1 MVTGTSENSA
11 PVAVRQLKTVHL
23 SQSDNVQRPRGSKAD
38 RGGAIN
44 LNMSLSGKLPF
55 RHVIC
60 HCVNSPGADGIQI
73 LHQSNHVENDTND
86 EEAEDDNDRGNFL
99 LEQIHAQE
107 GKQQSCKSGNQRVP
121 CRKHTARSRS

>member
-1 MVTGTSENSA
+1 MVQA
-11 PVAVRQLKTVHL
+11 LLKTVHL

-60 HCVNSPGADGIQI
+60 HCVNSEGADGIQI

-107 GKQQSCKSGNQRVP
+107 GKQQSCKSGNQRVQVVL
-121 CRKHTARSRS
+121 KSGYLGGIHGHA